1 MSVLIYNWH
10 IYCITLEMEN
20 EKKILVV
27 DDDQAILEML
37 DEVLSYYGYHV
48 STLSRA
54 DKVFDRIKDY
64 HPDLILMDIML
75 AGMDGRTICRAIKS
89 VENVGEIPIILIS
102 ATENGSSCLN
112 REGAPDDFVPKPFDV
127 TFLIEKIEHQLAA

>member
-1 MSVLIYNWH
+1 
-10 IYCITLEMEN
+10 MEK

-27 DDDQAILEML
+27 DDDSAILEML
-37 DEVLSYYGYHV
+37 DEVLSYYGYEV

-54 DKVFDRIKDY
+54 DRVFDRIQDY

-89 VENVGEIPIILIS
+89 VEGANEIPIILIS
-102 ATENGSSCLN
+102 ASESGSTCMN
-112 REGAPDDFVPKPFDV
+112 KEGSPDDFVQKPFDV
-127 TFLIEKIEHQLAA
+127 SFLISKIEHQLAA

>member
-1 MSVLIYNWH
+1 
-10 IYCITLEMEN
+10 MEK

-27 DDDQAILEML
+27 DDDSAILEML
-37 DEVLSYYGYHV
+37 DEVLSYYGYDV

-54 DKVFDRIKDY
+54 DRVFDRIQDY

-89 VENVGEIPIILIS
+89 VKGANEIPIILIS
-102 ATENGSSCLN
+102 ASESGATCMSKEGS
-112 REGAPDDFVPKPFDV
+112 PDDFVQKPFDV
-127 TFLIEKIEHQLAA
+127 NFLISKIEHQLAA

>member
-1 MSVLIYNWH
+1 
-10 IYCITLEMEN
+10 MEK

-37 DEVLSYYGYHV
+37 DEVLSYYGYEV
-48 STLSRA
+48 STLSRG
-54 DKVFDRIKDY
+54 DKVFDRIDEY

-89 VENVGEIPIILIS
+89 VKSVSDIPIILIS
-102 ATENGSSCLN
+102 ATENGASCLN
-112 REGAPDDFVPKPFDV
+112 KEGAPDDFVSKPFDLS
-127 TFLIEKIEHQLAA
+127 FLIEKIEHQLAA

>member
-1 MSVLIYNWH
+1 MRLIS
-10 IYCITLEMEN
+10 EMEQ

-27 DDDQAILEML
+27 DDDLAILEML
-37 DEVLSYYGYHV
+37 DEVLSYYGYNV

-54 DKVFDRIKDY
+54 DKVFDRIDEY

-89 VENVGEIPIILIS
+89 VEAVNNIPIILIS
-102 ATENGSSCLN
+102 ASETGASCLN
-112 REGAPDDFVPKPFDV
+112 REGAPNDFVQKPFDV
-127 TFLIEKIEHQLAA
+127 SFLIGKIEHQLAA

>member
-1 MSVLIYNWH
+1 M
-10 IYCITLEMEN
+10 YCYLAFEM

-27 DDDQAILEML
+27 DDDQGILEML
-37 DEVLSYYGYHV
+37 DEVLSYYGYNV

-89 VENVGEIPIILIS
+89 VKDTDEIPIILIS
-102 ATENGSSCLN
+102 ATENGASCLDK
-112 REGAPDDFVPKPFDV
+112 EGAPNDFVQKPFDLSY
-127 TFLIEKIEHQLAA
+127 LIEKIEHQFAA

>member
-1 MSVLIYNWH
+1 MDK
-10 IYCITLEMEN
+10 

-27 DDDQAILEML
+27 DDDQGILEML
-37 DEVLSYYGYHV
+37 AEVLSYYGYEV

-54 DKVFDRIKDY
+54 DKVFDRINEY

-89 VENVGEIPIILIS
+89 VESVANIPIILIS
-102 ATENGSSCLN
+102 ATENGASCLN
-112 REGAPDDFVPKPFDV
+112 KEGSPNDFLQKPFDV
-127 TFLIEKIEHQLAA
+127 NFLIEKIEHQLAA

>member
-1 MSVLIYNWH
+1 
-10 IYCITLEMEN
+10 MEKG
-20 EKKILVV
+20 KKILVV
-27 DDDQAILEML
+27 DDDLAILDML
-37 DEVLSYYGYHV
+37 DEVLSYYGYNV

-54 DKVFDRIKDY
+54 DRVFERINEY

-89 VENVGEIPIILIS
+89 VVGVSNIPIILIS
-102 ATENGSSCLN
+102 ATENGASCMEK
-112 REGAPDDFVPKPFDV
+112 EGSPNDFVPKPFDV

>member
-1 MSVLIYNWH
+1 
-10 IYCITLEMEN
+10 MEK

-37 DEVLSYYGYHV
+37 DEVLSYYGYNV

-54 DKVFDRIKDY
+54 DRVFDRINDY
-64 HPDLILMDIML
+64 NPDLILMDIML

-89 VENVGEIPIILIS
+89 VEKVGEIPIILIS
-102 ATENGSSCLN
+102 ASESGASCLN
-112 REGAPDDFVPKPFDV
+112 KEGSPNDFVQKPFDV
-127 TFLIEKIEHQLAA
+127 NFLIEKIEHQLAA

>member
-1 MSVLIYNWH
+1 
-10 IYCITLEMEN
+10 MEK

-27 DDDQAILEML
+27 DDDSAILEML
-37 DEVLSYYGYHV
+37 DEVLSYYGYDV

-54 DKVFDRIKDY
+54 DRVFDRIQDY

-89 VENVGEIPIILIS
+89 VEGVNEIPIILIS
-102 ATENGSSCLN
+102 ASESGSTCMN
-112 REGAPDDFVPKPFDV
+112 KEGSPDDFVQKPFDV
-127 TFLIEKIEHQLAA
+127 SFLISKIEHQLAA